1 SDLIADAQ
9 LSALRGRG
17 ADLALSNPDSLRTSL
32 PRGPLDYSTLHRVQP
47 YGDRLYLVTVSGDEL
62 LEMLGHSADDL
73 GAHGPAVSDNA
84 EYTGVTRLPEG
95 VRVTDVLV
103 AAEPLAPSRD
113 YTFVVSGFLA
123 PPESGGSPITDSG
136 GRRVAGINDID

>member
-9 LSALRGRG
+9 LSAVRGRG

-62 LEMLGHSADDL
+62 LEVFDHFADDI
-73 GAHGPAVSDNA
+73 GANGPAVSDDV
-84 EYTGVTRLPEG
+84 EYTVGTRLPEG
-95 VRVTDVLV
+95 ERMTVMVGYAV
-103 AAEPLAPSRD
+103 
-113 YTFVVSGFLA
+113 
-123 PPESGGSPITDSG
+123 PED
-136 GRRVAGINDID
+136 